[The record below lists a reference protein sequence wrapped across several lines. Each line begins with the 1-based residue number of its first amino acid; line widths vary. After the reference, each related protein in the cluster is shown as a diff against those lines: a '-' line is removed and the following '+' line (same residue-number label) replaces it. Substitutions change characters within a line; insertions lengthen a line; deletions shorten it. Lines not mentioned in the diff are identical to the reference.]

1 MGILIDDS
9 TRVIVQGITG
19 RIGSIQT
26 RWMLAYGT
34 KVVGGVTPGKGGSA
48 VEGLPVFDS
57 VEDAVKETGAN
68 ASVFFVPAA
77 FVLDAFLEN
86 VDAGIKLIV
95 VIPEHVPVH
104 DVMKMRAYAIE
115 KGIIALGPTTP
126 GLLVPGKGK
135 MGLMPASLSLP
146 GNVGI
151 ISRSGTLSYEFAG
164 ILSEGRVGQS
174 AVVGMGADPVVLT
187 NLADILR
194 LFEED
199 EDTEGVI
206 IVGEVGG
213 DQEEKAAQFIKEGM
227 SKPVA
232 TYIAGR
238 YSPQGKHM
246 GHTGAIIRGSAGT
259 VAGKQEALR
268 AAGAEVLK
276 SPVDAGQWAKQH
288 SLR

>member
-9 TRVIVQGITG
+9 TRVIVQGITV

-48 VEGLPVFDS
+48 VEGVPVFDS

-86 VDAGIKLIV
+86 VDSGIKLIV

-115 KGIIALGPTTP
+115 KGVIALGPTTP

-146 GNVGI
+146 GGVGI

-213 DQEEKAAQFIKEGM
+213 DQEEKAAPFIKERM

-246 GHTGAIIRGSAGT
+246 GHAGAIIRGSAGT
-259 VAGKQEALR
+259 VVGKQEALR

-276 SPVDAGQWAKQH
+276 SPVDARQWAKQH

>member
-48 VEGLPVFDS
+48 VEGVPVFDS

-86 VDAGIKLIV
+86 VDSGIKLIV

-115 KGIIALGPTTP
+115 KGVIALGPTTP

-146 GNVGI
+146 GGVGI

-213 DQEEKAAQFIKEGM
+213 DQEEKAAPFIKERM

-238 YSPQGKHM
+238 SSPQGKYM
-246 GHTGAIIRGSAGT
+246 GHAGAIIRGSAGT

-276 SPVDAGQWAKQH
+276 SPVDARQWAKQH